1 MDLRYYFSEYGSE
14 FLFGLVLSIV
24 VVASNMLAPL
34 IPEDIFIGIVS
45 PSMNCFLISF
55 CGCGAWIIYKHNDG
69 IRVRK
74 LVSLCY
80 AIWTVLLTIGLWLRM
95 YYHAFGV
102 AEGLMSIRGWEMVF
116 GNIFAW
122 LLLSYPTELL
132 RPRWQNWKRA
142 LLQLLPVLII
152 GVIDEVT
159 DTDLQWIL
167 AFYPV
172 IYVIMLFLH
181 IRAYRQWCEDNFSSM
196 ENIDTQWIVQY
207 LVMVLIVGVSY
218 TYMCFN
224 NTPTRTFT
232 QEWLLFFILFYSTE
246 KILFRPDPWEAV
258 NNRVTTI
265 KKPKVVIKVIERP
278 VSVKQNEV
286 SLSGDRPA
294 AKEDRLSEGIAKAQD
309 KVCAPNKEPEEAN
322 GTAAPKETAKAE
334 SKTEASRT
342 DDDMNEMN
350 EVTNESYAEYRAALE
365 EWMQREKPYLNA
377 DFKAQDLRE
386 VVPLNRTY
394 MSQFL
399 KAEFGCNFY
408 QYVMRYRIE
417 EAKQMM
423 RENPDMMLQEIADQ
437 CGFTSQTMFGR
448 VFARETGIS
457 PTEWKLKGT
466 SEL

>member
-1 MDLRYYFSEYGSE
+1 MSIRYYLTEYGSVII
-14 FLFGLVLSIV
+14 FGLVLSLV
-24 VVASNMLAPL
+24 VIASNLLSPL
-34 IPEDIFIGIVS
+34 IPEDIFIDIIS

-55 CGCGAWIIYKHNDG
+55 CGCSAWIVYKHNDG
-69 IRVRK
+69 IRLRK
-74 LVSLCY
+74 LVATCY
-80 AIWTVLLTIGLWLRM
+80 AIWTILLLIGLWLRM

-122 LLLSYPTELL
+122 LLLTYPAELL
-132 RPRWQNWKRA
+132 RPGWQNWKKA
-142 LLQLLPVLII
+142 ILQLLPVLII
-152 GVIDEVT
+152 SAIDEVT
-159 DTDLQWIL
+159 DTDLRWIL

-172 IYVIMLFLH
+172 IYIAILFFH

-258 NNRVTTI
+258 NSKAVKA
-265 KKPKVVIKVIERP
+265 KKTKITAKPIERP
-278 VSVKQNEV
+278 ILPTPAEENAVVE
-286 SLSGDRPA
+286 SGKPVT
-294 AKEDRLSEGIAKAQD
+294 EST
-309 KVCAPNKEPEEAN
+309 V
-322 GTAAPKETAKAE
+322 AE
-334 SKTEASRT
+334 SQEPDGK
-342 DDDMNEMN
+342 NEMEESNIGEDMN
-350 EVTNESYAEYRAALE
+350 EVTNENYAEYHAALE

-423 RENPDMMLQEIADQ
+423 RENPNMMLQEIADQ

-466 SEL
+466 SEHKIKIKQF

>member
-34 IPEDIFIGIVS
+34 IPADIFVGIVS
-45 PSMNCFLISF
+45 PAMNCFLINF

-80 AIWTVLLTIGLWLRM
+80 AIWTVLLSIGLWIRM

-102 AEGLMSIRGWEMVF
+102 AEGLMSISGWEMVF

-122 LLLSYPTELL
+122 LLLAYPTELL
-132 RPRWQNWKRA
+132 RPRWLNWKRA

-152 GVIDEVT
+152 GAIDEVT
-159 DTDLQWIL
+159 DTDLRLIL

-172 IYVIMLFLH
+172 IYVIMLFRH
-181 IRAYRQWCEDNFSSM
+181 IRAYRQWCEDNYSSM

-207 LVMVLIVGVSY
+207 LVMVLVVGVSF

-224 NTPTRTFT
+224 NTLTRTFT
-232 QEWLLFFILFYSTE
+232 QEWLLFFVLFCSTE
-246 KILFRPDPWEAV
+246 KVLFRPDPWEAV
-258 NNRVTTI
+258 NVRASQRRKLKVAVRPVEKPLLSKPQETASTDS
-265 KKPKVVIKVIERP
+265 PKVKEANVIEAI
-278 VSVKQNEV
+278 S
-286 SLSGDRPA
+286 
-294 AKEDRLSEGIAKAQD
+294 
-309 KVCAPNKEPEEAN
+309 
-322 GTAAPKETAKAE
+322 TAKAE
-334 SKTEASRT
+334 NEGAITQSPTPKAGNKIEESIIE
-342 DDDMNEMN
+342 DDMNEMN

-365 EWMQREKPYLNA
+365 EWMRREKPYLNA

-423 RENPDMMLQEIADQ
+423 RENPDLMFQEIAEQ

>member
-1 MDLRYYFSEYGSE
+1 MGGGKMDLRYYFSEYSSE
-14 FLFGLVLSIV
+14 FLFGLVLSLV
-24 VVASNMLAPL
+24 VIASNMLAPL
-34 IPEDIFIGIVS
+34 IPADIFMGIVS
-45 PSMNCFLISF
+45 PSMNCFLINF

-74 LVSLCY
+74 LVSHCY
-80 AIWTVLLTIGLWLRM
+80 VIWTVLLTIGLWLRM

-102 AEGLMSIRGWEMVF
+102 AEGLMSITGWEMVF

-132 RPRWQNWKRA
+132 RPRWLNWKRA

-152 GVIDEVT
+152 GAIDEVT
-159 DTDLQWIL
+159 DTDLRLLL
-167 AFYPV
+167 AFYPM
-172 IYVIMLFLH
+172 IYVLMLFHH

-207 LVMVLIVGVSY
+207 LVMVLVVGVSY

-232 QEWLLFFILFYSTE
+232 QEWLLFFVLFCSTE
-246 KILFRPDPWEAV
+246 KVLFRPDPWEAV
-258 NNRVTTI
+258 NVRASQRRKLKVAVRPVEKPLLSKPQETASTDS
-265 KKPKVVIKVIERP
+265 PKVKEANVIEAI
-278 VSVKQNEV
+278 S
-286 SLSGDRPA
+286 
-294 AKEDRLSEGIAKAQD
+294 
-309 KVCAPNKEPEEAN
+309 
-322 GTAAPKETAKAE
+322 TAKAE
-334 SKTEASRT
+334 NEDAITQSSTPKAGNKIEESMIE
-342 DDDMNEMN
+342 DDMNEMN

-365 EWMQREKPYLNA
+365 EWMRREKPYLNA

-423 RENPDMMLQEIADQ
+423 RENPDLMFQEIAEQ

-466 SEL
+466 SEHKIKI

>member
-45 PSMNCFLISF
+45 PAMNCFLISF

-80 AIWTVLLTIGLWLRM
+80 VIWTALLTIGLWIRM

-102 AEGLMSIRGWEMVF
+102 AEGLMSISGWEMVF

-122 LLLSYPTELL
+122 LLLAYPTELL
-132 RPRWQNWKRA
+132 RPRWLNWKRA

-152 GVIDEVT
+152 GAIDEVT
-159 DTDLQWIL
+159 DTDLRLIL

-172 IYVIMLFLH
+172 IYVIMLFRH
-181 IRAYRQWCEDNFSSM
+181 IRAYRQWCEDNYSSM

-207 LVMVLIVGVSY
+207 LVMVLVVGVSF

-224 NTPTRTFT
+224 NTLTRTFT
-232 QEWLLFFILFYSTE
+232 QEWLLFFVLFCSTE
-246 KILFRPDPWEAV
+246 KVLFRPDPWEAV
-258 NNRVTTI
+258 NVRASQRRKLKVAVRPVEKPLLSKPQETASTDS
-265 KKPKVVIKVIERP
+265 PKVK
-278 VSVKQNEV
+278 
-286 SLSGDRPA
+286 
-294 AKEDRLSEGIAKAQD
+294 
-309 KVCAPNKEPEEAN
+309 EAN
-322 GTAAPKETAKAE
+322 VTEAISTAKAE
-334 SKTEASRT
+334 NEGAITQSPTPKAGNQIEESIIE
-342 DDDMNEMN
+342 DDMNEMN

-365 EWMQREKPYLNA
+365 EWMRREKPYLNA

-423 RENPDMMLQEIADQ
+423 RENPDMMFQEIAEQ

-466 SEL
+466 SGL

>member
-34 IPEDIFIGIVS
+34 IPADIFVGIVS
-45 PSMNCFLISF
+45 PAMNCFLISF

-80 AIWTVLLTIGLWLRM
+80 VIWTVLLSIGLWIRM

-102 AEGLMSIRGWEMVF
+102 AEGLMSISGWEMVF

-122 LLLSYPTELL
+122 LLLAYPTELL
-132 RPRWQNWKRA
+132 RPRWLNWKRA

-152 GVIDEVT
+152 GAIDEVT
-159 DTDLQWIL
+159 DTDLRLIL
-167 AFYPV
+167 AFYPM
-172 IYVIMLFLH
+172 IYVIMLFHH
-181 IRAYRQWCEDNFSSM
+181 IRAYRQWCEDNYSSM

-207 LVMVLIVGVSY
+207 LVMVLVVGVSY

-224 NTPTRTFT
+224 NTLTRAFT
-232 QEWLLFFILFYSTE
+232 EEWLLFFVLFYSTE

-258 NNRVTTI
+258 NNRASQRRKLKVAVRPVEKPLLSKPQETASTDS
-265 KKPKVVIKVIERP
+265 PKVKEANVIEAI
-278 VSVKQNEV
+278 S
-286 SLSGDRPA
+286 
-294 AKEDRLSEGIAKAQD
+294 
-309 KVCAPNKEPEEAN
+309 
-322 GTAAPKETAKAE
+322 TAKAE
-334 SKTEASRT
+334 NEGALTQSPTPKAGNKIEESIIE
-342 DDDMNEMN
+342 DDMNEMN

-365 EWMQREKPYLNA
+365 EWMRREKPYLNA

-423 RENPDMMLQEIADQ
+423 RENPDMMFQEIAEQ

-466 SEL
+466 SGL

>member
-34 IPEDIFIGIVS
+34 IPADIFVGIVS
-45 PSMNCFLISF
+45 PAMNCFLINF

-80 AIWTVLLTIGLWLRM
+80 AIWTVLLSIGLWIRM

-102 AEGLMSIRGWEMVF
+102 AEGLMSISGWEMVF

-122 LLLSYPTELL
+122 LLLAYPTELL
-132 RPRWQNWKRA
+132 RPRWLNWKRA

-152 GVIDEVT
+152 GAIDEVT
-159 DTDLQWIL
+159 DTDLRLIL

-172 IYVIMLFLH
+172 IYVIMLFRH
-181 IRAYRQWCEDNFSSM
+181 IRAYRQWCEDNYSSM

-207 LVMVLIVGVSY
+207 LVMVLVVGVSF

-224 NTPTRTFT
+224 NTLTRTFT
-232 QEWLLFFILFYSTE
+232 QEWLLFFVLFCSTE
-246 KILFRPDPWEAV
+246 KVLFRPDPWEAV
-258 NNRVTTI
+258 NVRASQRRKLVAVRPVEKPLLSKPQETASTDS
-265 KKPKVVIKVIERP
+265 PKVKEANVIEAI
-278 VSVKQNEV
+278 S
-286 SLSGDRPA
+286 
-294 AKEDRLSEGIAKAQD
+294 
-309 KVCAPNKEPEEAN
+309 
-322 GTAAPKETAKAE
+322 TAKAE
-334 SKTEASRT
+334 NEGAITQSPTPKAGNKIEESIIE
-342 DDDMNEMN
+342 DDMNEMN

-365 EWMQREKPYLNA
+365 EWMRREKPYLNA

-423 RENPDMMLQEIADQ
+423 RENPDLMFQEIAEQ

>member
-1 MDLRYYFSEYGSE
+1 M
-14 FLFGLVLSIV
+14 
-24 VVASNMLAPL
+24 
-34 IPEDIFIGIVS
+34 
-45 PSMNCFLISF
+45 
-55 CGCGAWIIYKHNDG
+55 
-69 IRVRK
+69 
-74 LVSLCY
+74 
-80 AIWTVLLTIGLWLRM
+80 
-95 YYHAFGV
+95 
-102 AEGLMSIRGWEMVF
+102 
-116 GNIFAW
+116 
-122 LLLSYPTELL
+122 
-132 RPRWQNWKRA
+132 
-142 LLQLLPVLII
+142 
-152 GVIDEVT
+152 
-159 DTDLQWIL
+159 
-167 AFYPV
+167 
-172 IYVIMLFLH
+172 
-181 IRAYRQWCEDNFSSM
+181 
-196 ENIDTQWIVQY
+196 
-207 LVMVLIVGVSY
+207 
-218 TYMCFN
+218 
-224 NTPTRTFT
+224 
-232 QEWLLFFILFYSTE
+232 
-246 KILFRPDPWEAV
+246 
-258 NNRVTTI
+258 
-265 KKPKVVIKVIERP
+265 
-278 VSVKQNEV
+278 
-286 SLSGDRPA
+286 
-294 AKEDRLSEGIAKAQD
+294 AKEDRLSEGIAKAKD
-309 KVCAPNKEPEEAN
+309 EVGSPNKEPEEAN

-423 RENPDMMLQEIADQ
+423 RENPEMMLQEIADQ